1 MQSPCLREACLH
13 GCFPP
18 FSSHLPLP
26 PQPRCEFEA
35 ATASSLHPQAQFTN
49 HESLPPLA
57 DSFSNFNKAYPQYS
71 QTRKADQIRAQ
82 EYPHLSLS
90 NHVCLDYIGQGL
102 FSSSSSPPN
111 SQFFDVVYKSVSLN
125 SQLLYGGEEFEFE
138 TQLRKRIMSFMNV
151 SEDDYFMVFT
161 ANKTSAFKL
170 LAENY
175 PFHTNKNL
183 LTVYDCE
190 SEAVEEMIESAS
202 KRGTRVRSAEFL
214 WPGLR
219 IHTRKL
225 KRIVVSRTS
234 KRTTRG
240 LFVFPQ
246 QSSLTGAR
254 YSYLWMSIAQEN
266 GWHVLLDA
274 SALGAKDME
283 TLGLSL
289 FHPDFLICSF
299 YKIFGENPSGCGCL
313 FIKKS
318 IASLFNKSSIETSRG
333 IVSLVPEQA
342 PEFDLLKQDLA
353 GPSSVSE
360 IELDESQSP
369 RNEMGIPGSSDLECG
384 GLDHADSLGLIL
396 ISSRVRYL
404 VNWLVNALM
413 SLHHPNSENGLL
425 LVRIYG
431 PKVRIDRGP
440 AVAFNLFDWKGEK
453 IDPKIVQKLADR
465 NNISLSCGSL
475 RHIWFSDGYRYED
488 EGSTVEEDRSGA
500 NKRKENSHCRVD
512 VLSASSSFLTNF
524 EDVYRL
530 WAFVS
535 RFLDADFVEKE
546 RWRYRALNQTIVEV

>member
-1 MQSPCLREACLH
+1 
-13 GCFPP
+13 
-18 FSSHLPLP
+18 
-26 PQPRCEFEA
+26 
-35 ATASSLHPQAQFTN
+35 
-49 HESLPPLA
+49 
-57 DSFSNFNKAYPQYS
+57 
-71 QTRKADQIRAQ
+71 
-82 EYPHLSLS
+82 
-90 NHVCLDYIGQGL
+90 
-102 FSSSSSPPN
+102 
-111 SQFFDVVYKSVSLN
+111 
-125 SQLLYGGEEFEFE
+125 
-138 TQLRKRIMSFMNV
+138 
-151 SEDDYFMVFT
+151 
-161 ANKTSAFKL
+161 
-170 LAENY
+170 
-175 PFHTNKNL
+175 
-183 LTVYDCE
+183 
-190 SEAVEEMIESAS
+190 MIESAS
-202 KRGTRVRSAEFL
+202 KKRTRVRSAEFL

-254 YSYLWMSIAQEN
+254 YSCLWMSIAQEN

-360 IELDESQSP
+360 IELDESQST
-369 RNEMGIPGSSDLECG
+369 RNEMGIPGSSDLECR

-396 ISSRVRYL
+396 ISSRV
-404 VNWLVNALM
+404 
-413 SLHHPNSENGLL
+413 
-425 LVRIYG
+425 
-431 PKVRIDRGP
+431 
-440 AVAFNLFDWKGEK
+440 
-453 IDPKIVQKLADR
+453 
-465 NNISLSCGSL
+465 
-475 RHIWFSDGYRYED
+475 RYED

-512 VLSASSSFLTNF
+512 VLSASSGFLTNF